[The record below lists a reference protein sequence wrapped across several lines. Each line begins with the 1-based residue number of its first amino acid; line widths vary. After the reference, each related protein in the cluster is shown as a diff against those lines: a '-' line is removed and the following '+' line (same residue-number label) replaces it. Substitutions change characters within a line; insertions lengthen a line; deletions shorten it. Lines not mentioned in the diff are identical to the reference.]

1 MPVHNIRQLCPS
13 FAPILINTYRSA
25 AALYIG
31 GDTLLSEEGTTQG
44 DPLAMPMYALAT
56 LPLSERLP
64 SAVTQVWYA
73 DDACACGSIAQL
85 RQWWECLSE
94 IGPGYGYFV
103 NAKKTWLVT
112 KSSFGAAAAAQFA
125 GTGVNVTVEGR
136 PYLGAAIGTQE
147 YIRKFMD
154 DKVREWSA
162 EVLLLAKIG
171 ESQPHAAYSALTHGL
186 SSRWRYVFRT
196 MPNISVLLQ
205 PLEDV
210 IHCTFLPAVLGISPP
225 NDAVR
230 SLLALPPR
238 WGGLGVFNP
247 AVQCILEYSA
257 SMDITEPLSNYIV
270 SGQSIDYFL
279 MKSTQLSRKS
289 SIRLSRQSLY
299 SDSFSSLRSQ
309 SDQSL
314 KTALNLATTG
324 GASAWLSALPL
335 LEYGF
340 SLHKAAFHDAVT
352 LCYGWPL
359 QRTPSHCACSA
370 AFSVDHALSCPKGGL
385 PSLRHNE
392 IRDLT
397 AHLLTEVC
405 YQVQVELELQPV
417 SNPDTFSH
425 ATANSQEGARLD
437 IVMNG
442 FWGGR
447 SERCF
452 VDVRVFNPY
461 AQSNV
466 NSISAAYRRH
476 ENIKKRAY
484 GQRVWEV
491 EHASFT
497 LIVMSATGGLAPE
510 ATTFYRRL
518 ASLLASRW
526 GDDFSVVMGW
536 LHCSLS
542 FSLLRSAIACV
553 RSACSSI
560 GHFHRAPP
568 PLDLVRVE
576 SNIITN
582 FDDH

>member
-1 MPVHNIRQLCPS
+1 M
-13 FAPILINTYRSA
+13 
-25 AALYIG
+25 
-31 GDTLLSEEGTTQG
+31 
-44 DPLAMPMYALAT
+44 
-56 LPLSERLP
+56 
-64 SAVTQVWYA
+64 
-73 DDACACGSIAQL
+73 
-85 RQWWECLSE
+85 
-94 IGPGYGYFV
+94 
-103 NAKKTWLVT
+103 
-112 KSSFGAAAAAQFA
+112 
-125 GTGVNVTVEGR
+125 
-136 PYLGAAIGTQE
+136 
-147 YIRKFMD
+147 
-154 DKVREWSA
+154 
-162 EVLLLAKIG
+162 
-171 ESQPHAAYSALTHGL
+171 
-186 SSRWRYVFRT
+186 
-196 MPNISVLLQ
+196 
-205 PLEDV
+205 
-210 IHCTFLPAVLGISPP
+210 
-225 NDAVR
+225 
-230 SLLALPPR
+230 
-238 WGGLGVFNP
+238 
-247 AVQCILEYSA
+247 
-257 SMDITEPLSNYIV
+257 
-270 SGQSIDYFL
+270 
-279 MKSTQLSRKS
+279 
-289 SIRLSRQSLY
+289 
-299 SDSFSSLRSQ
+299 
-309 SDQSL
+309 
-314 KTALNLATTG
+314 
-324 GASAWLSALPL
+324 
-335 LEYGF
+335 
-340 SLHKAAFHDAVT
+340 
-352 LCYGWPL
+352 
-359 QRTPSHCACSA
+359 
-370 AFSVDHALSCPKGGL
+370 DHALSCPKGGL

-397 AHLLTEVC
+397 ARLLTEVC
-405 YQVQVELELQPV
+405 HQVQVEPELQPV

-476 ENIKKRAY
+476 ENIKRRAY

-497 LIVMSATGGLAPE
+497 PIVMSATGGLAPE

-526 GDDFSVVMGW
+526 GDDYSVVMGW

-553 RSACSSI
+553 RGARSSI